1 MSFSRPCPFGLH
13 VYIYPKKVVK
23 QLNLYLEG
31 IVRQGMFPSRSTQ
44 GSEMWPSSI
53 GTALEK
59 SENTGWNATKLTKG
73 KHDKRNL
80 NKTIK
85 DPVRKLIHPYHV

>member
-1 MSFSRPCPFGLH
+1 MGYSCRFRALTLLDSMFIFTL
-13 VYIYPKKVVK
+13 KKVVK
-23 QLNLYLEG
+23 QLNLNLEG

-59 SENTGWNATKLTKG
+59 SGNTGWNATKLTKT
-73 KHDKRNL
+73 N
-80 NKTIK
+80 TIK
-85 DPVRKLIHPYHV
+85 ET

>member
-1 MSFSRPCPFGLH
+1 MYTNYFFRAGTSHGIFVSFSRPYPFGLH

-23 QLNLYLEG
+23 QLNLNLEG

-53 GTALEK
+53 STALEK
-59 SENTGWNATKLTKG
+59 SGNTGWNATKLTKT
-73 KHDKRNL
+73 N
-80 NKTIK
+80 TIK
-85 DPVRKLIHPYHV
+85 EN